1 MLVLARK
8 VGESIRIS
16 DDVVLTVLHIGR
28 GRVQIGIDAPREIP
42 IRREELATLKSDWV
56 AALSTA
62 PSLASLDAFE
72 AAVG

>member
-42 IRREELATLKSDWV
+42 IRREELATLKSDWA
-56 AALSTA
+56 AALSTV

>member
-8 VGESIRIS
+8 LGESIRIS

-28 GRVQIGIDAPREIP
+28 GRVQIGIEAPRDVL
-42 IRREELATLKSDWV
+42 IRREELATLKSDWTT
-56 AALSTA
+56 ALSSTPA
-62 PSLASLDAFE
+62 IASLDAWE